1 MPRLACKVDLEPHMP
16 LKLKGILM
24 DYGVD
29 QRTFARA
36 IVQRSGHVEGKPMS
50 LTGAA
55 DLLNRNVWPALTPRP
70 EIVRQTSE
78 FLLSLGVPADMIRS
92 AFEFD
97 PDDTHHGAHP
107 RGCHS
112 GQHSRAATPDIDPIE
127 TEMLTTQ
134 AREHFK
140 LFRDPFVND
149 VQGPEDVFFSYEQ
162 RKIRETMYSVAR
174 HGGFVAVVGE
184 SGSGKTTLRD
194 DLLDRL
200 LREKQPVVAI
210 MPRSIDKTKLT
221 SSAICHAIIHELQ
234 PGAKIKRDLE
244 DQATQ
249 IEKMLSESSMAGN
262 THILI
267 IEEAH
272 DLNINTLKYLKRFWE
287 MKLGGYTK
295 LLGILLIGQPELKDK
310 LDERRNYAAREV
322 IRRCEIAELMPLDS
336 VLEDYLRLKFK
347 RVGADYGAVFDQD
360 AADGIRSHLTRLGK
374 TARDT
379 ISMVYP
385 LTVNR
390 LVVRAMNLAA
400 ELGQPRIDASLIKE
414 I

>member
-1 MPRLACKVDLEPHMP
+1 MPRLACTVDLEPHMP

-97 PDDTHHGAHP
+97 PEDAHHGAHP
-107 RGCHS
+107 KGCHT
-112 GQHSRAATPDIDPIE
+112 GQHTRAAAPDIDPIE
-127 TEMLTTQ
+127 TEMLTPQ
-134 AREHFK
+134 AKKLFS
-140 LFRDPFVND
+140 LFRDPFTDD
-149 VQGPEDVFFSYEQ
+149 VQGPEDVFLAGEQ
-162 RKIRETMYSVAR
+162 RRIRETMYSVAK

-200 LREKQPVVAI
+200 IREQLPIVTIQPRA
-210 MPRSIDKTKLT
+210 IDKGTLT
-221 SSAICHAIIHELQ
+221 SSAICHAIVD
-234 PGAKIKRDLE
+234 DLYSGTKFPRSLE
-244 DQATQ
+244 AQARLV
-249 IEKMLSESSMAGN
+249 EKMLIESSSAGN
-262 THILI
+262 THVLI

-272 DLNINTLKYLKRFWE
+272 DLNTQTLKYLKRFLE
-287 MKLGGYTK
+287 IKHGHKK
-295 LLGILLIGQPELKDK
+295 LLGILLIGQPELKRK
-310 LDERRNYAAREV
+310 LDERVNYDAREV
-322 IRRCEIAELMPLDS
+322 IRRLEIADLFPLDS
-336 VLEDYLRLKFK
+336 DVESYLRLKFK
-347 RVGADYGAVFDQD
+347 RVGGDYNAIFAAD
-360 AADGIRSHLTRLGK
+360 AADGIRARLTRPGK